1 MQGRGRDAVAV
12 TFQEKK
18 SASTFHGK
26 DTRSQARSVGLLV
39 GRGEDGVFCGRGLP
53 GVDRLLPVAVG
64 SGGYFRPDRERR
76 YLGYGRGRRRS
87 ERRI

>member
-12 TFQEKK
+12 TFHETN

-26 DTRSQARSVGLLV
+26 DTRSVV
-39 GRGEDGVFCGRGLP
+39 GRGEDGVFIGRDLP
-53 GVDRLLPVAVG
+53 GVDRLLPVAAG
-64 SGGYFRPDRERR
+64 SGGDLRPDRERR

>member
-12 TFQEKK
+12 TV
-18 SASTFHGK
+18 TFHETNSAYTFRGK
-26 DTRSQARSVGLLV
+26 DTWSVGLLV
-39 GRGEDGVFCGRGLP
+39 GRGEDGVFCVRGLP

-64 SGGYFRPDRERR
+64 SGGDFRPDRERR